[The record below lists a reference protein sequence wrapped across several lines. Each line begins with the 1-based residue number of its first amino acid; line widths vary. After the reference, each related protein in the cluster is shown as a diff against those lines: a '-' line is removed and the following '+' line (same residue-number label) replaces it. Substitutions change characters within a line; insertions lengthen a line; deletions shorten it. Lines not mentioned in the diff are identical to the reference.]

1 MKSAIAVSNGAAQET
16 MTSLELA
23 RVTGVRHDSMKRGIE
38 RLAKGGKITL
48 PPLCEVSNEGSGP
61 KKISVFLLNKH
72 ESVMAAATIDPAI
85 IYRII
90 DRWQQ
95 LEDERAASSR
105 HAVTVPDFSDPAAM
119 AEAWAVQYRA
129 AQAAEREVLQ
139 LEHKTARDAPLVAF
153 AEAVTESDGE
163 IDIATM
169 AKLLGTGSKRLF
181 DFLREKRVLF
191 KDGRGD
197 NVPFQQHIDCGRF
210 RVVEKDYHVRVG
222 IVVTSQKTVVT
233 GKGQLFVAKLWI
245 AEHGTPHQ
253 IPLPC

>member
-1 MKSAIAVSNGAAQET
+1 MNAIAISSTSPET

-23 RVTGVRHDSMKRGIE
+23 RVVGARHDNFKRAIE
-38 RLAKGGKITL
+38 RLAKAGKIEL
-48 PPLCEVSNEGSGP
+48 PPICEVSNEGSGP

-95 LEDERAASSR
+95 LEDERTAASR

-119 AEAWAVQYRA
+119 AEAWAAQYRA

-139 LEHKTARDAPLVAF
+139 LESKAVRDAPMVAF
-153 AEAVTESDGE
+153 AEAVQESDDA

-169 AKLLGTGSKRLF
+169 AKLIGIGPLKLF
-181 DFLREKRVLF
+181 DFLRDAKRVIF
-191 KDGRGD
+191 RDYDGYQ
-197 NVPFQQHIDCGRF
+197 VPHQRHIDNGRM
-210 RVVEKDYHVRVG
+210 RVVESAYQVRG
-222 IVVTSQKTVVT
+222 GRTLLSRKTVIT
-233 GKGQLFVAKLWI
+233 GKGQIYVTKLWL
-245 AEHGTPHQ
+245 AEHGSPHQ
-253 IPLPC
+253 IPPPC